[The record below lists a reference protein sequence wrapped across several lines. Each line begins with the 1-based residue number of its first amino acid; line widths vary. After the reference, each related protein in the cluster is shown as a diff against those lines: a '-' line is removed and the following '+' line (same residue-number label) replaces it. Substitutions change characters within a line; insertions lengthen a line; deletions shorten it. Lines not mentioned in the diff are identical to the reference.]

1 MLVSLSNQVGGY
13 LYAVFVQSWN
23 GWIILGFLGQ
33 ALFTM
38 RFLVQWLASEKA
50 KKSVIP
56 LSFWFFSIGG
66 GLLLLIY
73 ALYKGDPVFIVGQG
87 LGVFIYLRNLWL
99 IINEKKAKN
108 ADEAGRSDGA

>member
-23 GWIILGFLGQ
+23 GWIILGFFGQ

-38 RFLVQWLASEKA
+38 RFLVQWIASEKA
-50 KKSVIP
+50 QKSVIP

-66 GLLLLIY
+66 GALLLVY
-73 ALYKGDPVFIVGQG
+73 AIYKGDPVFIVGQG
-87 LGVFIYLRNLWL
+87 LGVFIYVRNLWL
-99 IINEKKAKN
+99 IKNEKKAKSGDN
-108 ADEAGRSDGA
+108 S

>member
-23 GWIILGFLGQ
+23 GWIILGFFGQ

-38 RFLVQWLASEKA
+38 RWLVQWIASEKA
-50 KKSVIP
+50 QKSVIP

-66 GLLLLIY
+66 GALLLVY
-73 ALYKGDPVFIVGQG
+73 AIYKGDPVFIVGQG
-87 LGVFIYLRNLWL
+87 LGVFIYVRNLWL
-99 IINEKKAKN
+99 IKNEKKAKSGDN
-108 ADEAGRSDGA
+108 S

>member
-38 RFLVQWLASEKA
+38 RFLVQWIASEKA

-66 GLLLLIY
+66 GALLFAY

-87 LGVFIYLRNLWL
+87 LGLFIYLRNLWL
-99 IINEKKAKN
+99 IKKEKKGSLGDN
-108 ADEAGRSDGA
+108 A

>member
-23 GWIILGFLGQ
+23 GWIILGFFGQ

-38 RFLVQWLASEKA
+38 RFLVQWIASEKA
-50 KKSVIP
+50 QKSVIP

-66 GLLLLIY
+66 GALLLVY
-73 ALYKGDPVFIVGQG
+73 AIYKGDPVFIVGQG
-87 LGVFIYLRNLWL
+87 LGVFIYVRNLWL
-99 IINEKKAKN
+99 IKNEKKAENVDK
-108 ADEAGRSDGA
+108 S

>member
-38 RFLVQWLASEKA
+38 RFLVQWIASEKA

-66 GLLLLIY
+66 GALLFAY
-73 ALYKGDPVFIVGQG
+73 AVYKGDPVFIVGQG
-87 LGVFIYLRNLWL
+87 LGLFIYLRNLWL
-99 IINEKKAKN
+99 IKKDRKGS
-108 ADEAGRSDGA
+108 AGDGA